1 MHFDYR
7 WALHVHELGITRS
20 STAVIQHESG
30 GGFTHVQAT
39 AHPRRAYRR
48 TQRIHRSLH
57 QYKTKVR
64 CVSLE

>member
-7 WALHVHELGITRS
+7 WALHVHEL
-20 STAVIQHESG
+20 IQHESG